1 MHHAQHCDALADEA
15 MRLAELVADP
25 AAPAEAVPTCPGW
38 AVADI
43 VEHVG
48 TLYHWSSA
56 HVATNARARLDPRS
70 LDLGRPAEGATPEW
84 LANAIEPMMSIFRTC
99 DPEAGVWGW
108 GADRH
113 ARFWPRRMLFET
125 VVHRADASFALGV
138 DPEIDAEVAADGID
152 ELLSNLPHA
161 AYFAP
166 NIAEL
171 RGDDERVSIRA
182 VDPDISWSIR
192 LLPAGY
198 AWDWSDRSADVTV
211 SGRASDLLLLL
222 YRRRPADD
230 AVRFERAGDLALL
243 DRILANTQ
251 L

>member
-1 MHHAQHCDALADEA
+1 MHHPQYCDALAGEA
-15 MRLAELVADP
+15 VRLAELVADP
-25 AAPAEAVPTCPGW
+25 AAQAEPVPTCPGW
-38 AVADI
+38 VVADV

-48 TLYHWSSA
+48 TLYYWSSA
-56 HVATNARARLDPRS
+56 HVATGARARLDPRFLE
-70 LDLGRPAEGATPEW
+70 LDQPEEGATPEW
-84 LANAIEPMMSIFRTC
+84 FAKAIEPMMGIFRRC
-99 DPEAGVWGW
+99 DPDASVWGW

-125 VVHRADASFALGV
+125 VVHRADASFALGIDPDV
-138 DPEIDAEVAADGID
+138 DAVVAADGFD

-166 NIAEL
+166 SIAEL
-171 RGDDERVSIRA
+171 RGDGERISFRA
-182 VDPDISWSIR
+182 VDLDIAWAVR

-198 AWDWSDRSADVTV
+198 AWDWSDAPGDVTV

-222 YRRRPADD
+222 YRRRAADD
-230 AVRFERAGDLALL
+230 AGRFERAGDLALL
-243 DRILANTQ
+243 DRFLTNTQ

>member
-1 MHHAQHCDALADEA
+1 MHHAQYCDALAGEA
-15 MRLAELVADP
+15 VRLAELVADP
-25 AAPAEAVPTCPGW
+25 AVQSEPVPTCPGW
-38 AVADI
+38 VVADV

-48 TLYHWSSA
+48 TLYYWSSA
-56 HVATNARARLDPRS
+56 HVATGARARLSPRS
-70 LDLGRPAEGATPEW
+70 LDLHRPEDGATPEW
-84 LANAIEPMMSIFRTC
+84 LGGAIAPMMDIFRTC
-99 DPEAGVWGW
+99 DPDASVWGW

-138 DPEIDAEVAADGID
+138 DPDVDAIVAADGFD

-166 NIAEL
+166 GIADL
-171 RGDDERVSIRA
+171 RGDGERLAFRA
-182 VDPDISWSIR
+182 ADLDIAWSIR
-192 LLPAGY
+192 LLAAGY
-198 AWDWSDRSADVTV
+198 AWDWSDGEADVTV

-222 YRRRPADD
+222 YRRRAADD
-230 AVRFERAGDLALL
+230 AGRFERAGDLALL
-243 DRILANTQ
+243 DRFLTSTQ

>member
-1 MHHAQHCDALADEA
+1 VHHGEYCDALAAEA
-15 MRLAELVADP
+15 VRLAELVADP
-25 AAPAEAVPTCPGW
+25 AAQSAPVPTCPGW
-38 AVADI
+38 VVADV

-48 TLYHWSSA
+48 SLYYWSSA
-56 HVATNARARLDPRS
+56 HVATGARSRLKPPE
-70 LDLGRPAEGATPEW
+70 LDQRRPEEGATPAW
-84 LANAIEPMMSIFRTC
+84 LAQAIAPMMEIFRGC
-99 DPEAGVWGW
+99 DPDVAVWGW

-138 DPEIDAEVAADGID
+138 DPDVDAGVAADGFD

-166 NIAEL
+166 RVAEL
-171 RGDDERVSIRA
+171 RGDGERVAFRA
-182 VDPDISWSIR
+182 VDVDVTWSIR

-198 AWDWSDRSADVTV
+198 AWDWSDGEADVTV

-222 YRRRPADD
+222 YRRRAADD
-230 AVRFERAGDLALL
+230 TDRFERAGDTALL
-243 DRILANTQ
+243 DRFLTNTQ